1 MGRRKKE
8 PRSVH
13 RENIAAAAAGLFMEK
28 VISQTSMDDI
38 AKAISESIT
47 ENTDRIKLEQNWH
60 NKEWRY
66 RLLYGIMNFQP

>member
-13 RENIAAAAAGLFMEK
+13 RENIAARAVVSSFLHYIKTICFHTYFRKYHGK
-28 VISQTSMDDI
+28 
-38 AKAISESIT
+38 
-47 ENTDRIKLEQNWH
+47 TDRIKLEQNRH